1 MCGGARANESR
12 KVIIAAP
19 SRRPQMTLTPRVNP
33 AGNSASARAFVQWI
47 RSAAPYI
54 HAFRGKTFVIGFG
67 GEVVADDTFLGIV
80 HDLNLLHSLGIR
92 LVVVHGSRPQIE
104 AILKQQHIP
113 SRYNRGLRVTDS
125 ETLDCVLEGTG
136 HARSR
141 IEALLSLG
149 VANSPMAGARIR
161 VVGGN
166 FLTAKP
172 MGVVDGVDMQ
182 WTGEV
187 RRVDVEAI
195 RQRLDDGDIVLVSP
209 LGYSPTGEIFN
220 LALEEVA
227 TQVSVWLSAQKL
239 IFLMD
244 TEGVRNARRQL
255 LTELSTRDAETLL
268 AKRSR
273 LPADVQHYLPY
284 AIRACDNGV
293 KRAHLLSR
301 HHDGAML
308 LELFTRDGVGTMIA
322 AAPLAQLR
330 SATIDDVGGIL
341 AIIAPLEDQGV
352 LVRRSRER
360 LEMEIERF
368 VVAEHDGVIIGCA
381 ALYAFPAEKRG
392 ELAAL
397 AVDPDFRREGYGEA
411 LLHEIKQRARKL
423 RLSRLFVLT
432 TRTSGW
438 FVERGFVESDPARL
452 PKQKRDL
459 YNWQRRSL
467 VYEKTLD

>member
-1 MCGGARANESR
+1 M
-12 KVIIAAP
+12 
-19 SRRPQMTLTPRVNP
+19 PQLPRINP
-33 AGNSASARAFVQWI
+33 AANSATTRAFVQWI

-54 HAFRGKTFVIGFG
+54 HAFRGKTFVIAFG

-104 AILKQQHIP
+104 AILKQQNIP
-113 SRYNRGLRVTDS
+113 SVYNRGLRVTDA

-141 IEALLSLG
+141 IEAMLSLG

-172 MGVVDGVDMQ
+172 IGVLDGIDMQ

-187 RRVDVEAI
+187 RRVDVEAV

-220 LALEEVA
+220 LAVEEVA
-227 TQVSVWLSAQKL
+227 TQVAVQLAAHKL

-244 TEGVRNARRQL
+244 NDGVRNGRRQL
-255 LTELSTRDAETLL
+255 LTELSTHDAEALT
-268 AKRSR
+268 AKRAK
-273 LPADVQHYLPY
+273 LPSDVQHYLPC

-293 KRAHLLSR
+293 KRTHLVSR
-301 HHDGAML
+301 HHDGALL
-308 LELFTRDGVGTMIA
+308 LELFTRDGIGTMVSA
-322 AAPLAQLR
+322 GPLAYLR

-341 AIIAPLEDQGV
+341 AIIEPLEDEGV

-368 VVAEHDGVIIGCA
+368 VVAEHDDVIIGCA
-381 ALYAFPAEKRG
+381 ALYAFPKEKVG

-397 AVDPDFRREGYGEA
+397 AVHPDFRREGYGEA
-411 LLHEIKQRARKL
+411 LMHEIEQRARKL
-423 RLSRLFVLT
+423 RLIRLFVLT

-438 FVERGFVESDPARL
+438 FIERGFAESDPSRL
-452 PKQKRDL
+452 PSRKRDL

-467 VYEKTLD
+467 VYEKRLA